1 MSKPVL
7 LGMLTP
13 SSNTVLEPVIDA
25 MLTDLPEVTAHFSR
39 FRVTEISLG
48 DKAWKQFDLD
58 PMVEAAKLL
67 SDAGVNV
74 IAWNGTS
81 GGWLGFDIDHE
92 LCSRITKETG
102 IPATT
107 SILALNE
114 IFIKTGVKKFGLVT
128 PYLHELQSKI
138 IDTFAKEDF
147 ACISERHLNISTNT
161 CISEVTAEQIERM
174 VLEVAK
180 TKPDAITIFC
190 TNLRGAPLVE
200 RLEHETGI
208 PIYDSVATALWKS
221 LNIADIDCQL
231 VKGWG
236 SLFR

>member
-1 MSKPVL
+1 M
-7 LGMLTP
+7 
-13 SSNTVLEPVIDA
+13 
-25 MLTDLPEVTAHFSR
+25 
-39 FRVTEISLG
+39 
-48 DKAWKQFDLD
+48 
-58 PMVEAAKLL
+58 
-67 SDAGVNV
+67 
-74 IAWNGTS
+74 
-81 GGWLGFDIDHE
+81 
-92 LCSRITKETG
+92 
-102 IPATT
+102 
-107 SILALNE
+107 
-114 IFIKTGVKKFGLVT
+114 T

-138 IDTFAKEDF
+138 IDTFAKEGF

-231 VKGWG
+231 VKVWG